1 MGSLIVYNCEE
12 ACVLYIKK
20 RNYIYISVEGYLNR
34 GKIRDFINN
43 SKGFCFEKGINK
55 ILFDAS
61 ELNPSHKNN
70 LVENLNTII
79 GEIFF
84 FNLERIAF
92 LCPKGSLGYQ
102 FIRNILKETEKKDNT
117 KILDTLEEAEDWLF
131 NYNQA
136 ETK

>member
-1 MGSLIVYNCEE
+1 MGSLIVYNRDE

-20 RNYIYISVEGYLNR
+20 RNYIYMSVEGYLDR
-34 GKIRDFINN
+34 GTVRDFIKN
-43 SKGFCFEKGINK
+43 SKGFCFEKSIKK

-61 ELNPSHKNN
+61 KLNTGSKND
-70 LVENLNTII
+70 LAENINTII
-79 GEIFF
+79 HEIFF

-102 FIRNILKETEKKDNT
+102 FIKNILNETGKGNT

-131 NYNQA
+131 SFNSV
-136 ETK
+136 KIK